1 MFDAFNMAP
10 KLFCSY
16 ELQLASAYGVL
27 GQDKK
32 WTGMVGS
39 LLKNETDVGG
49 PYFVEEN
56 RGKVIRFVSP
66 LDFSQ
71 LVLVTGLIPENT
83 DPFMIFRVFSITVW
97 LTLLSFVFIVAGTAC
112 LVYSVWPSSE
122 RKRKVAAYF
131 RYLWM
136 FQTSLL
142 GKEFGSNSRW
152 FLRHI
157 RSTPS
162 FRFIQSVWL
171 MTCLVFLN
179 TYQGS
184 IISSY
189 AASKMKP
196 KYENLN
202 DIMQDTRVEVATYAN
217 SFPYLCLAKLVNTT
231 FEPIFLRARENLLY
245 VVPGTPEWMEPVEEG
260 RTVIVAETGYTKYLI
275 GQRFKNTGK
284 CGIRVI
290 PLDLCSSYIA
300 LATRKELSRNLLNDF
315 DVGIQKF
322 NEGGISKLQKAK
334 SVLFYDI
341 CTQSSISTTHALD
354 LAELQGAFTVLGVG
368 LFLSGVNLVLEIV
381 INWKESQ
388 KYTFRIPNLT
398 PLDLELFA
406 SHDIFLAAM
415 FVTAKKNNQDK
426 LSEGHVGPYIP
437 FQKKI
442 SLHQLRKL
450 IAEVLRNSKTSLA

>member
-1 MFDAFNMAP
+1 MAIHFALISILQPGFYRAQKLKNETIELWVPWVILDANKSLETAQGVLIELYKGMKYAKVFD
-10 KLFCSY
+10 Y

-152 FLRHI
+152 FPPHPLH
-157 RSTPS
+157 P
-162 FRFIQSVWL
+162 QL
-171 MTCLVFLN
+171 PLH
-179 TYQGS
+179 
-184 IISSY
+184 
-189 AASKMKP
+189 P
-196 KYENLN
+196 E
-202 DIMQDTRVEVATYAN
+202 RVADDMPGVPEH
-217 SFPYLCLAKLVNTT
+217 
-231 FEPIFLRARENLLY
+231 
-245 VVPGTPEWMEPVEEG
+245 VPG
-260 RTVIVAETGYTKYLI
+260 
-275 GQRFKNTGK
+275 
-284 CGIRVI
+284 
-290 PLDLCSSYIA
+290 
-300 LATRKELSRNLLNDF
+300 
-315 DVGIQKF
+315 
-322 NEGGISKLQKAK
+322 
-334 SVLFYDI
+334 
-341 CTQSSISTTHALD
+341 
-354 LAELQGAFTVLGVG
+354 
-368 LFLSGVNLVLEIV
+368 
-381 INWKESQ
+381 
-388 KYTFRIPNLT
+388 
-398 PLDLELFA
+398 
-406 SHDIFLAAM
+406 
-415 FVTAKKNNQDK
+415 
-426 LSEGHVGPYIP
+426 
-437 FQKKI
+437 
-442 SLHQLRKL
+442 
-450 IAEVLRNSKTSLA
+450 